1 MRPFTL
7 LAAILFLAL
16 AAVHAYRLFA
26 DHFDI
31 VIAGHDVPL
40 MASWGFLA
48 VGLVLGLMLLTESK

>member
-7 LAAILFLAL
+7 LAAILFLAF
-16 AAVHAYRLFA
+16 AAIHAYRLFA

-31 VIAGHDVPL
+31 VVAGHDVPL

-48 VGLVLGLMLLTESK
+48 VGLVLGLMLLTESR